1 MSIGDLVT
9 SSPSISDYVDSPR
22 RCRMTLAIF
31 VDLIQRNVSS
41 VVFWVVVAIV
51 AECSLEILATGAIDN
66 DCHEVE
72 KVKAT
77 ARLS

>member
-1 MSIGDLVT
+1 
-9 SSPSISDYVDSPR
+9 
-22 RCRMTLAIF
+22 MTLAIF